1 MSDSKT
7 QEEPEGA
14 TVEFDMSLLTPT
26 RAKKATTAA
35 AEALAGLTRRPL
47 RGGNV
52 NFWKGVMRAV
62 PVTTSQRVAIA
73 VTFTVENTEV
83 PGLLLVERRLAV
95 TVVNC
100 MIGEER
106 DSTLDAFEDLHRS
119 VLAEALGGV
128 ASTLQESLTS
138 QFGASVQVSA
148 SPGVFEADQVTLD
161 SATCVYAGVELIDGV
176 ESAGWLGVVVSE
188 APLAA
193 LMARLTTAKAPP
205 ASTTPSGFPASHFPQ
220 LSNRPEGSG
229 EIPQNLGLLLD
240 VPMQLVAVLGR
251 RSMKLRE
258 VLQMGAGSVL
268 ELDKLAGEPLEL
280 LINGK
285 LIGYGEVIVAD
296 DKFGI
301 KVRDVVNAEDR
312 LRSARL

>member
-1 MSDSKT
+1 MSDSNT
-7 QEEPEGA
+7 QEETQGA
-14 TVEFDMSLLTPT
+14 TVDFDMSQLTPT

-35 AEALAGLTRRPL
+35 VEALAGLTRLPL

-52 NFWKGVMRAV
+52 NFWKGVLRAV
-62 PVTTSQRVAIA
+62 PVTTSQRVAIR
-73 VTFTVENTEV
+73 VTITVEGTEL
-83 PGLLLVERRLAV
+83 PGLLLAERRLAV
-95 TVVNC
+95 SVVNS
-100 MIGEER
+100 MIGE
-106 DSTLDAFEDLHRS
+106 DAKSQIETFEDLHRS

-128 ASTLQESLTS
+128 ATALQDSLSS
-138 QFGASVQVSA
+138 QFGSVQVSP
-148 SPGVFEADQVTLD
+148 SPGVYEADQATLD
-161 SATCVYAGVELIDGV
+161 GPTCVFAGVELIDNT
-176 ESAGWLGVVVSE
+176 ESAGWLGLVVAE
-188 APLAA
+188 APLAD
-193 LMARLTTAKAPP
+193 LIARINAAKATAT
-205 ASTTPSGFPASHFPQ
+205 ASASSGFPATHFPQ
-220 LSNRPEGSG
+220 LSSRSEGSG

-285 LIGYGEVIVAD
+285 LIGFGEVIVAD